1 MRLIKPLIFAVALA
15 LPAASPLS
23 YSPQATAN
31 ESSIYSE
38 MATAQPVWAKH
49 GMVSSQEALASRI
62 GVDILKQGG
71 NAVDAAVAVG
81 YALAV
86 TLPRAG
92 NIGGGGFMLVHL
104 AKENKT
110 IAIDYR
116 EMAPSKA
123 HRDIFLDD
131 KGNAVNKLSR
141 EHGLAVGVPGTV
153 MGMELALSKY
163 GTMKRE
169 QVIAPA
175 IKLARE
181 GISVTSDLANSLDGV
196 KRRIS
201 QWPSSAA
208 IFYKADG
215 SSFVPG
221 DIIKQPELAHSLEL
235 IAKQGSKGFYRGETA
250 EKLVSAIQAA
260 GGIMTL
266 EDLNNYQA
274 IERQPVRGHY
284 RGYEVVSM
292 PPPSSGGIHIIEIL
306 NILEQYPI
314 HDLGHNTAATLHL
327 MAEAMRRAY
336 ADRSEYLGDPD
347 FYPVPVKALL
357 SPDYAK
363 TLAKSIDSK
372 HATPSSQVKPG
383 KLAPYESDQTTHYS
397 VVDKWGN
404 AVSNTYTLN
413 FSYGSGLVA
422 DGTGILLNNE
432 MDDFSAK
439 PGTPN
444 GYGLV
449 GGEANS
455 VQGNKRPLSSMS
467 PTMIMKDGQPF
478 LVTGSPGGAR
488 IITTVLQ
495 IIMNVIDHDLNIAE
509 ASFAPRMHHQWLPDE
524 IRVERSLNGD
534 TIALLEAMGHQ
545 VKVKSSMGSTQ
556 SIMVTEEGKFGA
568 SDPRRAGSEAAGY

>member
-1 MRLIKPLIFAVALA
+1 
-15 LPAASPLS
+15 
-23 YSPQATAN
+23 
-31 ESSIYSE
+31 
-38 MATAQPVWAKH
+38 
-49 GMVSSQEALASRI
+49 
-62 GVDILKQGG
+62 
-71 NAVDAAVAVG
+71 
-81 YALAV
+81 
-86 TLPRAG
+86 
-92 NIGGGGFMLVHL
+92 
-104 AKENKT
+104 
-110 IAIDYR
+110 
-116 EMAPSKA
+116 
-123 HRDIFLDD
+123 
-131 KGNAVNKLSR
+131 
-141 EHGLAVGVPGTV
+141 
-153 MGMELALSKY
+153 MELALSKY

-175 IKLARE
+175 IKLARD

-235 IAKQGSKGFYRGETA
+235 IAKQGSKGFYQGETA